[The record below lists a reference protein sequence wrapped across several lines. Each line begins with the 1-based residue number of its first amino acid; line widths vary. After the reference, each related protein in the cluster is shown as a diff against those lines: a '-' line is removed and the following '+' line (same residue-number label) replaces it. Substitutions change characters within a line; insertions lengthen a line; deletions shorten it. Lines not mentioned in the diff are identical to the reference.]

1 MGFHRIRGNLH
12 REKKKLR
19 KSMNNFPKSSTAEDM
34 LPKLPLFLP
43 VSREEEYIVLRRK
56 LKPFYF
62 SVDVDDYVLPN
73 GDAICDTI
81 KCTAFYEIMSSVPV
95 IHIVDVK
102 YDNLL
107 KTEEFG
113 ELLSIAYDKVAQK
126 LDICQKV

>member
-1 MGFHRIRGNLH
+1 MGFHRIRGNLR

-19 KSMNNFPKSSTAEDM
+19 KTMNNFQKSATTEDM

-43 VSREEEYIVLRRK
+43 ASREEEWIVLRRK

-62 SVDVDDYVLPN
+62 DVDVDDYVLPN

-81 KCTAFYEIMSSVPV
+81 KCTAFYELMSSIPV
-95 IHIVDVK
+95 VHIVDVK

-113 ELLSIAYDKVAQK
+113 ELLNVAHNKLVKK
-126 LDICQKV
+126 LDICQKN